1 MAESAMLQEGTAL
14 LAMLTSQ
21 APQAAAKE
29 ALAARSCAEEA
40 AQEFVFSAC
49 RHLYFQRAEL
59 QLLLR
64 RLLFCA
70 AELSS
75 RRYALSMS
83 QNYMRS
89 ASQTS
94 DHVGPWSLVCL
105 GRQLYIVRMSVLSLN
120 QRL

>member
-1 MAESAMLQEGTAL
+1 MLQEGTAL
-14 LAMLTSQ
+14 LAVLTSQ
-21 APQAAAKE
+21 APQAAAKQ

-75 RRYALSMS
+75 RRLRS
-83 QNYMRS
+83 QHVPKLHHD
-89 ASQTS
+89 ASQA
-94 DHVGPWSLVCL
+94 
-105 GRQLYIVRMSVLSLN
+105 
-120 QRL
+120 

>member
-1 MAESAMLQEGTAL
+1 MDELAAAHRRHMAESAMLQEGRAL
-14 LAMLTSQ
+14 LSVLSSQ
-21 APQAAAKE
+21 APQVAAKQ
-29 ALAARSCAEEA
+29 AQAAKACAEEA

-75 RRYALSMS
+75 
-83 QNYMRS
+83 
-89 ASQTS
+89 
-94 DHVGPWSLVCL
+94 VCL
-105 GRQLYIVRMSVLSLN
+105 QFHANLNAAPMTQL
-120 QRL
+120 

>member
-14 LAMLTSQ
+14 LAVLTSQ
-21 APQAAAKE
+21 GPQVAAKQ
-29 ALAARSCAEEA
+29 ALAARACAEEA

-75 RRYALSMS
+75 RRLHP
-83 QNYMRS
+83 Q
-89 ASQTS
+89 
-94 DHVGPWSLVCL
+94 HVA
-105 GRQLYIVRMSVLSLN
+105 
-120 QRL
+120 